1 MILAIETSCDDT
13 CAAVVEPSGRRAL
26 SNVVHT
32 QTEHHR
38 YGGVVPEVASRAH
51 LERMDGVVQK
61 ALDDAGIGL
70 DDVSRVAV
78 TVRPGLI
85 GALLVGVSAA
95 KGLAYGR
102 GLPLVPVNHLEI
114 GRASC

>member
-13 CAAVVEPSGRRAL
+13 CAAVVDPYERRAL

-32 QTEHHR
+32 QTAHHR

-51 LERMDGVVQK
+51 LEHMDGVVQK

-70 DDVSRVAV
+70 DDVSCVAV

-85 GALLVGVSAA
+85 GALLVGVPAA
-95 KGLAYGR
+95 KAWPTGVRSRWSL
-102 GLPLVPVNHLEI
+102 
-114 GRASC
+114 